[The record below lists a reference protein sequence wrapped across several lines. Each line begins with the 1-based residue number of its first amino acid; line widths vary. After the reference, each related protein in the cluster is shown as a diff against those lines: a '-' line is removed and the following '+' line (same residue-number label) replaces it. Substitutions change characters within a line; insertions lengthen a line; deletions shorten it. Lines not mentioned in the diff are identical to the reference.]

1 MSLYKEFSE
10 LLPYIQ
16 SIRKIKSYL
25 SFDIN
30 FPNTWK
36 LPKKYIVEDK
46 ILEHESQVSG
56 HRFISFVSEI
66 TEEDI
71 ELTSNN
77 IRKIVKYNLD
87 REEKEKLFE
96 VKVNELKTLF
106 DRQNLTTLK
115 ELQFEIKTN
124 KITLDDTEDEF
135 ESNRVVG
142 EGESKG

>member
-71 ELTSNN
+71 ELTSDN

>member
-71 ELTSNN
+71 ELTSDN

-135 ESNRVVG
+135 ESDRVVG